1 MYSENSADIV
11 VLPLP
16 PFPTNAILIDIS
28 VTGSFSY
35 CKFVAIMCYTA
46 HMHNELETVFAKE
59 GYRLTSPRRAVF
71 DVLHSSESP
80 LAIAVIIKA
89 CPDVD
94 RVSIYRT
101 LELFTR
107 LGITEI
113 IPFGWKQRYELTSP
127 FKPHHHHL
135 YCTNCGILIDIH

>member
-1 MYSENSADIV
+1 
-11 VLPLP
+11 
-16 PFPTNAILIDIS
+16 
-28 VTGSFSY
+28 
-35 CKFVAIMCYTA
+35 
-46 HMHNELETVFAKE
+46 MHNELETVFAKE

-71 DVLHSSESP
+71 DALHKSEAP
-80 LAIAVIIKA
+80 LAIAAIIKA

-101 LELFTR
+101 LELFTQ
-107 LGITEI
+107 LGISEI

-135 YCTNCGILIDIH
+135 YCTSCATLIDIHSQKLEQIVATIARDYGFRPATHKFEITGLCADCQLLTQ

>member
-1 MYSENSADIV
+1 
-11 VLPLP
+11 
-16 PFPTNAILIDIS
+16 
-28 VTGSFSY
+28 
-35 CKFVAIMCYTA
+35 
-46 HMHNELETVFAKE
+46 MHNELETVFAKE

-80 LAIAVIIKA
+80 LAIAAIIKA

-101 LELFTR
+101 LALFTR

-135 YCTNCGILIDIH
+135 YCTNCGILIDIHSQKLEQVVAAIAREQDFQPAAHKFEITGLCRQCQTYTQ